1 MEKHG
6 KALWILRIV
15 LIVLVIAIG
24 IYTFYRFGST
34 TGMPTVLATSV
45 ICATIYMVVSIFN
58 YEQ

>member
-6 KALWILRIV
+6 TALWILRIV

-24 IYTFYRFGST
+24 IYTLYRFGYII
-34 TGMPTVLATSV
+34 GMQTVLVVSI

-58 YEQ
+58 YE